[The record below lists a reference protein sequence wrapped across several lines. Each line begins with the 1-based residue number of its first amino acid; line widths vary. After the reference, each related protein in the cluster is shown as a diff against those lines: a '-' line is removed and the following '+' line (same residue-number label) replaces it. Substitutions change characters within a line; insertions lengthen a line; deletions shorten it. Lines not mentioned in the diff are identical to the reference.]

1 MKEKSTDELLNILQG
16 CSNLSHLEDTLQI
29 LPNKNEYTF
38 TSYLSK
44 LLSEKNI
51 SKSKVIADANLA
63 RTYGYQIFQGEKNPG
78 RDKILAIAFAMH
90 LTLEECNRLL
100 ILAHSNILYSKNR
113 RDAIL
118 IFALENNYS
127 LDKTNDV
134 LYEMREDILE

>member
-29 LPNKNEYTF
+29 LPKKNEYTF

-100 ILAHSNILYSKNR
+100 TLAHILYSKNR
-113 RDAIL
+113 RDAII

-134 LYEMREDILE
+134 LYEMQEDILE